1 MSWENLV
8 KSKKEEWQ
16 ALTDVILGEYDYQR
30 WKDKKVPT
38 GLMQLKQKYDRSSP
52 QAKEAVRNI
61 LEQALSL
68 TDIERKLALIAVKS
82 IVNRGE

>member
-1 MSWENLV
+1 MSWENVV

-30 WKDKKVPT
+30 WKDKKVPN
-38 GLMQLKQKYDRSSP
+38 GLKELKEKYDRSSS